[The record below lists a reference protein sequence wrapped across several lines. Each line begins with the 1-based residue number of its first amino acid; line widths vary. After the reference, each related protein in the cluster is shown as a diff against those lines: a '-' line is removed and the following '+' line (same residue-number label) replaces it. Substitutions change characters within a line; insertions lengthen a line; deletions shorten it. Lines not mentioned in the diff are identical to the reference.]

1 MIATPPPLS
10 ALLRRTPLPAA
21 ALQGVVSARLPVA
34 ERPAGRS
41 AEPASPHRAPT
52 VGADDW
58 VRRTNRRRP
67 GHDGIDAPFAE
78 VILVTPEVPWADR
91 RIADRHPVHPGS
103 RAEVRRWG
111 ATTGPDLAE
120 ELFDVSEMG
129 LGVRLSVLVR
139 RGERFDVTL
148 WGPRAEWCGRGMGV
162 VRWCV
167 IGGPGDFLAGLQLG
181 RRLTAQLLRELGQ
194 SPAPTTLGAKGGSG
208 HFGRE

>member
-1 MIATPPPLS
+1 MIVTPPPLS

-21 ALQGVVSARLPVA
+21 ALQDVSARLPDA
-34 ERPAGRS
+34 ERPAARS
-41 AEPASPHRAPT
+41 AEPPSPHRAPS

-58 VRRTNRRRP
+58 VRRTSGRRP
-67 GHDGIDAPFAE
+67 IHGGPDAPLAE

-103 RAEVRRWG
+103 RAEVRRRG
-111 ATTGPDLAE
+111 ATTGPDMAE

-148 WGPRAEWCGRGMGV
+148 WGPRAEWCGRGMGI

-167 IGGPGDFLAGLQLG
+167 IGGPGVFVAGLQLG
-181 RRLTAQLLRELGQ
+181 RRLTAQLLRELAQ
-194 SPAPTTLGAKGGSG
+194 LPVPTTLGAKGESS
-208 HFGRE
+208 HFGRV